1 MTKTFKNIEIYN
13 LVNLYQTLLEDFDGL
28 FLPVKANF
36 YFKQNIKILV
46 CKGLEI
52 DNFRSEIIKKYA
64 KLEDKKYKIEEDNLE
79 KANKEIEELMSLE
92 QELDIKLIPLSAF
105 DNIQITPKMMEIF
118 MPMISEEE

>member
-13 LVNLYQTLLEDFDGL
+13 LVNLYQSLLKDFDNL
-28 FLPVKANF
+28 FLPIKANF
-36 YFKQNIKILV
+36 YFKQNIKTLI

-64 KLEDKKYKIEEDNLE
+64 KLEDDKYKFEEDNLK

-92 QELDIKLIPLSAF
+92 QELDIKSIPLSAF
-105 DNIQITPKMMEIF
+105 DNVQITPKMMEIF

>member
-13 LVNLYQTLLEDFDGL
+13 LVNLYQSLLENFDNL
-28 FLPVKANF
+28 FLPIKVNF
-36 YFKQNIKILV
+36 YFKQNIKTLI

-52 DNFRSEIIKKYA
+52 DNFRNEIIKKYA
-64 KLEDKKYKIEEDNLE
+64 KLEDDKYKFKEDNLK

-92 QELDIKLIPLSAF
+92 QELDIKLIPLSVF

>member
-13 LVNLYQTLLEDFDGL
+13 LINLYQSLLKDFDNL
-28 FLPVKANF
+28 FLPIKANF
-36 YFKQNIKILV
+36 YFKQNIKTLI

-52 DNFRSEIIKKYA
+52 DNFRSEIIKKYT
-64 KLEDKKYKIEEDNLE
+64 KLENDKYKF
-79 KANKEIEELMSLE
+79 E

-105 DNIQITPKMMEIF
+105 NNVQITPKMMEIF

>member
-13 LVNLYQTLLEDFDGL
+13 LVNLYQALLEDFDGL

-64 KLEDKKYKIEEDNLE
+64 KLEDEKYKIEEDNLE

>member
-1 MTKTFKNIEIYN
+1 MIKIFKNIEIYN
-13 LVNLYQTLLEDFDGL
+13 LINLYQSLLKDFDNL
-28 FLPVKANF
+28 FLPIKANF
-36 YFKQNIKILV
+36 YFKQNIKTLI

-64 KLEDKKYKIEEDNLE
+64 KLENDKYKFEEDNLE

-105 DNIQITPKMMEIF
+105 DNVQITPKMMEIF
-118 MPMISEEE
+118 IPMIFEEE

>member
-1 MTKTFKNIEIYN
+1 MIKTFKNIEIYN
-13 LVNLYQTLLEDFDGL
+13 LVNLYQSLLKDFDNL
-28 FLPVKANF
+28 FLPIKANF
-36 YFKQNIKILV
+36 YFKQNIKTLI

-64 KLEDKKYKIEEDNLE
+64 KLENDKYKFEKDNLE

-105 DNIQITPKMMEIF
+105 DNVQITPKMMEIF
-118 MPMISEEE
+118 MLMISEEE

>member
-1 MTKTFKNIEIYN
+1 MIKTFKNIEIYN
-13 LVNLYQTLLEDFDGL
+13 LINLYQSLLKDFDNL
-28 FLPVKANF
+28 FLPIKANF
-36 YFKQNIKILV
+36 YFKQNIKILI

-64 KLEDKKYKIEEDNLE
+64 KLEDNKYKFEENSLE

-105 DNIQITPKMMEIF
+105 DNVQITPKMMEIF
-118 MPMISEEE
+118 IPMISEEE

>member
-13 LVNLYQTLLEDFDGL
+13 LVNLYQSLLENFDNL
-28 FLPVKANF
+28 FLPIKANF
-36 YFKQNIKILV
+36 YFKQNIKTLV

-64 KLEDKKYKIEEDNLE
+64 KLKNDKYKFEEDNLE

-105 DNIQITPKMMEIF
+105 DNVQITPKMMEIF
-118 MPMISEEE
+118 IPMISEEE